1 VHEPRRPAELPA
13 SVGPWVSHE
22 SAIGREG
29 RNAAPPSGFAFRLRW
44 PRSSGGHDSAGS
56 LSQVEHPSEAL
67 GARQARLHPAGLT
80 PAERMAGVG
89 LIGGLALGI
98 LFGGIGGRAAMR
110 IIFLADPAESHGP
123 PLAGDFHAGTVTMG
137 GTFLVVMTGA
147 VLGVAGGLLYVV
159 VRRWLP
165 GSPAWRGVVYG
176 LFLVVIYSGGPVLRA
191 QTLELRMFEPP
202 LLSITLFASLIFFY
216 GLSLPLV
223 IDRFDTHVP
232 AVLRR
237 STVSAVGY
245 ILLAGLTISGLVL
258 TVSQVTRVL

>member
-1 VHEPRRPAELPA
+1 VHEPRRSDELPA
-13 SVGPWVSHE
+13 RLGPRVLRE
-22 SAIGREG
+22 SELTREG
-29 RNAAPPSGFAFRLRW
+29 RNTAPPSRFAFRPGW
-44 PRSSGGHDSAGS
+44 PHSFGGHGSAGG
-56 LSQVEHPSEAL
+56 LSQVKHRSEAL
-67 GARQARLHPAGLT
+67 GARQVGLPPSGLK
-80 PAERMAGVG
+80 PAEHMAGVG

-110 IIFLADPAESHGP
+110 IIFLTDPESGGA
-123 PLAGDFHAGTVTMG
+123 PLAGDFHAGTITMD
-137 GTFLVVMTGA
+137 GTFIVVMTGA

-176 LFLVVIYSGGPVLRA
+176 LFLVVICSGGPLFRGD
-191 QTLELRMFEPP
+191 TLEPRTFEPP
-202 LLSITLFASLIFFY
+202 LLSITLFASLIFLY

-237 STVSAVGY
+237 ATVSAVGY
-245 ILLAGLTISGLVL
+245 IVLAGLTIFGLVL
-258 TVSQVTRVL
+258 TVSAVTRVL